1 MKKQYISPS
10 CLVTDIHVEQ
20 ALLAGSTSVTIG
32 VDEDGSQ
39 VGGELTNKKENGS
52 DSFPWENMGENF

>member
-10 CLVTDIHVEQ
+10 CLVTEIYVEQ
-20 ALLAGSTSVTIG
+20 VMLAGSIDI
-32 VDEDGSQ
+32 DEVGTEL
-39 VGGELTNKKENGS
+39 GGELTNKKENGS

>member
-20 ALLAGSTSVTIG
+20 ALLAGSTSGTIG
-32 VDEDGSQ
+32 VDEGGSQ
-39 VGGELTNKKENGS
+39 VGNELVNKKAFSLDEFEWAHS
-52 DSFPWENMGENF
+52 YEY

>member
-20 ALLAGSTSVTIG
+20 ALLAGSTSGNIG
-32 VDEDGSQ
+32 VDESGSQ
-39 VGGELTNKKENGS
+39 VGNELVNKKDFSLDEFEWTQS
-52 DSFPWENMGENF
+52 YEY

>member
-20 ALLAGSTSVTIG
+20 ALLAGSTSGTIG
-32 VDEDGSQ
+32 VDEGGSQ
-39 VGGELTNKKENGS
+39 VGNELVKKKDFSLDEFEWTQS
-52 DSFPWENMGENF
+52 YEY